1 MLAAPARLFV
11 SSNTGLSTK
20 LPATLPAF
28 VRQAFASVDE
38 LAGDLAGAV
47 VVVPAAGAESLIA
60 RKHFAGTII
69 LWCSPAEARPSAVL
83 LAHPGVVGVLDTGSG
98 DDTIYATLK
107 SALALTHQTQNSRA
121 TRMLGEMLEIGRA
134 LASEKE
140 LDTLLP
146 LILTY
151 GRSLTYADG
160 ASIYTRDSEG
170 RLWFRFWQNASLGD
184 AAAVQSVPVSED
196 SIAGHV
202 SRIGTT
208 LVLDDAYEI
217 PAGAPYRFSPDSD
230 RKLGYRT
237 TSLLTVPLK
246 NKADEVVGVL
256 QLINRKD
263 RAETMLK
270 SAADFAAHV
279 LPFDTQDQAVA
290 AALAGQ
296 AGVALE
302 NSMLY
307 ADIERLFEGF
317 IKASVRAIEARDP
330 TTAGHSFRV
339 ADFTERLAVAV
350 DRSGE
355 SDLRGISFTR
365 DQLRELRYAAL
376 LHDFGKVGVRE
387 DVLVKAK
394 KLYPHDL
401 EMVKQRFRFAR
412 ASLERRAYR
421 RLLALHDEK
430 LTELEYRE
438 RRREIE
444 QVLASEQAQL
454 EQSLSLVLTANEPNV
469 LAEAAPAEL
478 ERLLRFTFPG
488 EEDEELP
495 LLQEFEFANLALA
508 KGSLNPKE
516 RTEIESHVSHTFA
529 FLSLIPWTKQLRD
542 LPAIAYSH
550 HEKLDGTGYPRKLAG
565 DAIPVQSRM
574 MTIADIYDAL
584 TAGDRPYKR
593 GLPSDRALA
602 ILETEAGHGK
612 LDPRLFRVF
621 VDSGA
626 WQLAGVGR

>member
-1 MLAAPARLFV
+1 MLEQV
-11 SSNTGLSTK
+11 
-20 LPATLPAF
+20 
-28 VRQAFASVDE
+28 
-38 LAGDLAGAV
+38 
-47 VVVPAAGAESLIA
+47 
-60 RKHFAGTII
+60 
-69 LWCSPAEARPSAVL
+69 
-83 LAHPGVVGVLDTGSG
+83 
-98 DDTIYATLK
+98 
-107 SALALTHQTQNSRA
+107 
-121 TRMLGEMLEIGRA
+121 LEIGRA

-151 GRSLTYADG
+151 ARDLTYADG
-160 ASIYTRDSEG
+160 ASIYTRDNEG

-202 SRIGTT
+202 SRIGET
-208 LVLDDAYEI
+208 LVLDDAYQI
-217 PAGAPYRFSPDSD
+217 PAGAPYRFSPESD

-237 TSLLTVPLK
+237 TSLLTVPLT

-263 RAETMLK
+263 RAELLLK
-270 SAADFAAHV
+270 SPGDFAEHV
-279 LPFDTQDQAVA
+279 LAFDSQDQAVA

-350 DRSGE
+350 DRN
-355 SDLRGISFTR
+355 DDAALRGVRFTR

-387 DVLVKAK
+387 DVLIKAK

-401 EMVKQRFRFAR
+401 EMVKQRFRYAR

-421 RLLALHDEK
+421 RLLALHEQQ
-430 LTELEYRE
+430 LTEAEYRA
-438 RRREIE
+438 RRAEIE
-444 QVLASEQAQL
+444 QAMAAEQAQL
-454 EQSLSLVLTANEPNV
+454 EQSLQLVLTANEPTV
-469 LAEAAPAEL
+469 LHEAAPAEL

-488 EEDEELP
+488 DDEEELP
-495 LLQEFEFANLALA
+495 LLQDFEFANLALA

-542 LPAIAYSH
+542 LPTIAYSH
-550 HEKLDGTGYPRKLAG
+550 HEKLDGTGYPRRLAG
-565 DAIPVQSRM
+565 DEIPVQSRM
-574 MTIADIYDAL
+574 MTISDIYDAL

-593 GLPSDRALA
+593 GLPSDRALE
-602 ILETEAGHGK
+602 ILESEAGHGK
-612 LDPRLFRVF
+612 IDARLFRVF
-621 VDSGA
+621 VESGA